1 MSHNMTHN
9 MSHTMTHKNS
19 HRNTKKRKRSSSE
32 SETLGPS
39 KVFIKTGIED
49 DLEANLAFLIE
60 LVGHISIYG
69 NYVDIL
75 NERLEEKNAPY
86 QIKVIEIENEK
97 LKKNVNEN
105 KILTK
110 KKAAVEENG
119 VLKPTIFFGTTKVTH
134 YKATIDGINIVNS
147 YNNGLQ
153 KRNSNH
159 FCQTF
164 AMMFIESSLFPESDV
179 SKKYNDMLNSK
190 HSNETKEERNN
201 RLLHNSVIAKN
212 YACDIIETTIKDLT
226 TKDVQKTLKSI
237 LEDSKSH
244 QLYKQISTLNII
256 PRLLRYCRSLNEAD
270 FAASTFEN
278 QVV

>member
-1 MSHNMTHN
+1 MSNKM
-9 MSHTMTHKNS
+9 S
-19 HRNTKKRKRSSSE
+19 HRNTKKRKRSSS
-32 SETLGPS
+32 SSSKTLRPS

-60 LVGHISIYG
+60 LVGHISIYE
-69 NYVDIL
+69 NYADIL
-75 NERLEEKNAPY
+75 NDRLEEKNAPY
-86 QIKVIEIENEK
+86 RIKVEKISDEN
-97 LKKNVNEN
+97 LKKIIKKN
-105 KILTK
+105 K

-134 YKATIDGINIVNS
+134 YKATINGINIVNS

-153 KRNSNH
+153 KKYSNH

-179 SKKYNDMLNSK
+179 STKYNDMLNSK
-190 HSNETKEERNN
+190 HSDETKEERDN

-212 YACDIIETTIKDLT
+212 YACDIIETTIAELSPEYVK
-226 TKDVQKTLKSI
+226 KTLESI
-237 LEDSKSH
+237 LVDVKSH

-256 PRLLRYCRSLNEAD
+256 PRLLRYCRSLNEKD
-270 FAASTFEN
+270 FAGSTFKN